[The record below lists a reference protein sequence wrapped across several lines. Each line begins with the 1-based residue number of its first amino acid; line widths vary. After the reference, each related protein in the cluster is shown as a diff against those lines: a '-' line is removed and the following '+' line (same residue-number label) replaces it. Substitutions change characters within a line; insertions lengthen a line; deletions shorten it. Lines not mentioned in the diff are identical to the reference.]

1 MTVTARSEL
10 ATRVAVPLTVLMCR
24 PSHFTVSYR
33 INPWMNP
40 EVPTDTALAVAQWE
54 TLRAAFEQCDFDVH
68 EIEPIEGLPDM
79 VFAANGGLVIDG
91 KAYSASFHYPQR
103 QAEGPA
109 YATWLE
115 DAGYAVHRSTVVNEG
130 EGDFLAIGDVILAGH
145 GFRTDPASHDEAALV
160 FDRQVVPLHLV
171 RADFYH
177 LDTALAVLDDRP
189 GYEHVAYLPSAFD
202 AESLVELRRR
212 FPVGIEVAEED
223 AAVFGLNAVSDGLH
237 VITAARAAG
246 FQAQLRA
253 HGYEP
258 IGVDLSELLLGGCG
272 AKCCTLALRGQKEE
286 TS

>member
-1 MTVTARSEL
+1 MTVTAPSER
-10 ATRVAVPLTVLMCR
+10 ATRVATPLTVLMCR

-33 INPWMNP
+33 INPWMDP
-40 EVPTDTALAVAQWE
+40 DSPTDTLRAVAQWE
-54 TLRAAFEQCDFDVH
+54 TLREAFKQCEFDVH

-91 KAYSASFHYPQR
+91 IAYSASFHYPQR
-103 QAEGPA
+103 QPEGPA
-109 YATWLE
+109 YASWLE
-115 DAGYAVHRSTVVNEG
+115 QAGYTLHRSTVVNEG

-145 GFRTDPASHDEAALV
+145 GFRTDPASHDEAARI
-160 FDRQVVPLHLV
+160 FGREVVPLRLV
-171 RADFYH
+171 RSDFYH

-189 GYEHVAYLPSAFD
+189 GREHIAYLPTAFD
-202 AESLVELRRR
+202 AESLTELRRR
-212 FPVGIEVAEED
+212 FPDAIEVSEAD

-237 VITAARAAG
+237 VITAARAEG

-258 IGVDLSELLLGGCG
+258 IGVDLSELLLGGGG

-286 TS
+286 S